1 MTYDWNCHHP
11 DQLGLLMTSETAL
24 QQKHRPFQDHTAF
37 ALMID
42 VLSRKYQPHLIL
54 EADYDAAFH
63 PAFLN
68 AFIAHLAEPGIPAS
82 LKQASLLYL
91 NIKDV
96 FAGLHPDNA
105 RLSLTVPLQKR
116 IDESSHCFILAYTCD
131 PLPAPLNHIWEH
143 ALSQFAKHP
152 RCRLIQLTHD
162 KTKATT
168 SLPLGCTTLTLPT
181 PNEQDTRLV
190 LTQLADELQKYHRVS
205 IPADLIDQ
213 ALTLSQRFLSNTQPL
228 EKAILLLDS
237 TAARTSA
244 NNTNNTASTE
254 GLTAVLASWI
264 NIPATHLQPAQFKAS
279 ELIKQLQQRLFGQDQ
294 SLPLLAQPLQEA
306 HAKLQTHLGPFFHA
320 LLAGP
325 AHTGKTTAILST
337 IEYLFR
343 QLNLVYLV
351 KPSNEHHSLLHL
363 PAQRYTDKRLF
374 AIADILETTP
384 HAVFIF
390 EDIDQYSPHQHEQLE
405 EMLTTGALQHQHH
418 KSDFKQSMVFMTTA
432 LEPVLYQAFIKP
444 DVLPPTKD
452 NSLLQLVMQQTQ
464 QLYQEEAVLSAD
476 DLLENILPALQS
488 RVPERLL
495 KLTTLIPF
503 IPLSRQAYD
512 KLIRH
517 KVTQLSKQLENR
529 YGTLLTAAPEVFRFL
544 VEQAAMSQHE
554 DSLEKILKPLYACV
568 EQALLAKPANLGN
581 SGQLFLQLHET
592 GQLLRCEW
600 IGSSSLAM
608 SPQH

>member
-1 MTYDWNCHHP
+1 MSYDWNCHHP
-11 DQLGLLMTSETAL
+11 DQLGLFMTSETAL
-24 QQKHRPFQDHTAF
+24 QQKHRPFQEHVAF
-37 ALMID
+37 PLMVD

-54 EADYDAAFH
+54 EANYDAAYH

-68 AFIAHLAEPGIPAS
+68 AFIAHLTQPAIPAS

-91 NIKDV
+91 NIKEI

-116 IDESSHCFILAYTCD
+116 IDESHHCFILAYTCD

-152 RCRLIQLTHD
+152 RCRLIQITAD
-162 KTKATT
+162 KTKATAA
-168 SLPLGCTTLTLPT
+168 LPLGCTSLTLTP

-190 LTQLADELQKYHRVS
+190 LTQLAEELQKFHRVTLPS
-205 IPADLIDQ
+205 LLIDQ
-213 ALTLSQRFLSNTQPL
+213 ALALSQRFLSNTHSL

-244 NNTNNTASTE
+244 HPGNHTATAE
-254 GLTAVLASWI
+254 GLTDVLAAWI
-264 NIPATHLQPAQFKAS
+264 NIPASHLQPTQFKGS

-294 SLPLLAQPLQEA
+294 LLPLLAQPLQEA
-306 HAKLQTHLGPFFHA
+306 HAKLQTHQGPFFHA
-320 LLAGP
+320 LFAGP
-325 AHTGKTTAILST
+325 AHAGKTTAILTT
-337 IEYLFR
+337 IEYLFK
-343 QLNLVYLV
+343 QLNLVYIV
-351 KPSNEHHSLLHL
+351 KPSSEHHSLLNL

-374 AIADILETTP
+374 TLTDILETTP

-390 EDIDQYSPHQHEQLE
+390 EDIDQFSQPQHEQLE
-405 EMLTTGALQHQHH
+405 ELLTTGALHHQHH
-418 KSDFKQSMVFMTTA
+418 SADFKQSMVFMTTT

-444 DVLPPTKD
+444 DIITPTKD
-452 NSLLQLVMQQTQ
+452 SSLLQLVMQQTQ
-464 QLYQEEAVLSAD
+464 QPYQEEASLSGEEILD
-476 DLLENILPALQS
+476 NILPALQS

-503 IPLSRQAYD
+503 VPLSRSAYD

-517 KVTQLSKQLENR
+517 KVTQLSKQLESR
-529 YGTLLTAAPEVFRFL
+529 YGALLTAAPEVFRFL
-544 VEQAAMSQHE
+544 VEQASSSNNT